1 MNGQEIDEA
10 ISADNLTWS
19 SEEFTLSDFVDKFP
33 LPQIVKVQEGY
44 YGPDEDSCLGA
55 DQILFLHAV
64 KHTEKVQ
71 ARDRRKRHLHI
82 PLNCSQ
88 KVELRPSN
96 LKDVYESVS
105 EVAKIIHNFPK
116 FVRVTQ
122 GYYSMDG
129 DNVSLNPGDKLKLM
143 RIVPGEQDDYLIV
156 ENQDRTGFPI
166 RIPLSAQAGFQPLI
180 DGREYYLKEATTMT
194 PIPFFFQFID
204 PPQLNATG
212 ESSVFNS
219 TLGVLRTEKTYQDAT
234 VICTTKE
241 GTTRTVVS
249 CPKNL
254 QITVAAASGA
264 LIGDSNYVRVCRFF
278 HDGVSLKRIENMEA
292 YNVFASRDTI
302 REYVYDV
309 PKVPQ
314 SPTTSDDPDEE
325 YVVPVVPKQRHK
337 QKVKE
342 MNEYD
347 GEVSEDD
354 DSDGHEYTYIDNEKV
369 EGWVKDSFDYDQ
381 FRQSFDGGS
390 KNESTDEPGNE
401 EEVASNE
408 KKEMVEN
415 EKEQAEIKNGIL
427 YLEKPKPP
435 PVGPKPG
442 KRQEKK
448 ETIDTEHTSRATP
461 SPASENGSTNI
472 YEKGPTTDPLGIP
485 ADSDLSRL
493 TIDGVSR
500 FLEQHRLPEFVE
512 AFKYN
517 EVDGEMLVSLDLDM
531 MEALG
536 MNPFQRKKL
545 KKLMDGWRPRN

>member
-1 MNGQEIDEA
+1 MNGQEIDET
-10 ISADNLTWS
+10 ISVDNLTWS

-71 ARDRRKRHLHI
+71 ARDRRKRFLHI

-88 KVELRPSN
+88 KIELRPSN
-96 LKDVYESVS
+96 LKDVYESVG

-122 GYYSMDG
+122 GFYSMDG
-129 DNVSLNPGDKLKLM
+129 DNVSINPGDKLKLL

-166 RIPLSAQAGFQPLI
+166 RIPISAQAGFQPLV
-180 DGREYYLKEATTMT
+180 DGREYYLKEATSMT

-212 ESSVFNS
+212 EPSVFNS
-219 TLGVLRTEKTYQDAT
+219 TLGVLRVEKTYQDAT

-241 GTTRTVVS
+241 GTNRTVVS
-249 CPKNL
+249 CPKQL

-309 PKVPQ
+309 PKVPP
-314 SPTTSDDPDEE
+314 SPTTPDEF
-325 YVVPVVPKQRHK
+325 VVPVVPKQRHK
-337 QKVKE
+337 EKVKQ
-342 MNEYD
+342 MNSLED
-347 GEVSEDD
+347 EDALSEDY
-354 DSDGHEYTYIDNEKV
+354 DSDECHDYTYIDDKKV
-369 EGWVKDSFDYDQ
+369 EGWAKDSFDYNS
-381 FRQSFDGGS
+381 FKRSFDGES
-390 KNESTDEPGNE
+390 RDESTDEPSGQNA
-401 EEVASNE
+401 VASYI
-408 KKEMVEN
+408 EMD
-415 EKEQAEIKNGIL
+415 KAEIKNGIL
-427 YLEKPKPP
+427 YLENPKPP
-435 PVGPKPG
+435 PVGPKPVIPGKTQG
-442 KRQEKK
+442 KRES
-448 ETIDTEHTSRATP
+448 TVDTEHTASAAP
-461 SPASENGSTNI
+461 SSTKT
-472 YEKGPTTDPLGIP
+472 ERGPKTNPLGIP
-485 ADSDLSRL
+485 INSDDLNSL
-493 TIDGVSR
+493 NIDGVSR

-517 EVDGEMLVSLDLDM
+517 QIDGEMLVSLDLDM

-545 KKLMDGWRPRN
+545 KKLVDGWRPRD